1 MTSPS
6 RWKLT
11 TGTLAVSAVALWLL
25 LALSAAAEEP
35 AKVEEPAPPERPT
48 PTREILAENY
58 RVKLDLSTQV
68 LRLGIPDDK
77 NLNWGAELKVGD
89 EVGVQGSDVTIRQ
102 GEKVVARLTWDDRLR
117 VGAIRGKWIGVV
129 LYKDGQTKS
138 GWVDK
143 DDLYLA
149 AREATI
155 EPTLDR
161 LAPGRFVSASVLAQK
176 AKQFDDGLYAAV
188 DLAAQR
194 GAGDFPAKADLL
206 KAVARALVESDPA
219 ELGSVP
225 GVLLGAAG
233 LGKLDPE
240 IPADFQPGVQ
250 ETLDRFLEDEL
261 RSKPIGFYTWSDELS
276 AIFQQDRLL
285 QTKLDADAGIEAV
298 VKILHADRNLRTAYE
313 QYLTLVSRL
322 TNPLVDP
329 DSNTP
334 RLDPDLRGPLAALDR
349 GRVDVPP
356 QGVAFFPPSRTHETR
371 LVMQLY
377 GDRPIPD
384 GFSLV
389 DEMIRRIRSGD
400 LDLKPTD
407 VSGWYD
413 HQTWALEPLVIP
425 EKMPEA
431 KHLEMDDNYRKQ
443 LLELFKGIL
452 ALTRETHIKQ
462 AEIPTPGDAAP
473 DFGPP
478 KTIVRI
484 HPELSAE
491 PLATHYLRRALAYRF
506 IRTVLEENFG
516 AAAMAEMHRQTA
528 AGPIEVDL
536 AAELDAMEGLF
547 FGAYLTVSRQLGMSP
562 DASLS
567 PAVASAAEAFERWLA
582 DLTSDPDVGQDARMM
597 VPVFYDLLRG
607 KTKVW
612 VFLGWSTRPVE
623 VTFAKRPAA
632 EILDAAGEQPPPGR
646 VELRFQ
652 SSRHTL
658 AYPVTAEVYV
668 TRILDR
674 DEFRRHCDTHQTRS
688 AILRNLQ

>member
-1 MTSPS
+1 MTGPSP
-6 RWKLT
+6 WKPT
-11 TGTLAVSAVALWLL
+11 AGTLAVPSVAFWLL
-25 LALSAAAEEP
+25 LALSAAAEQP
-35 AKVEEPAPPERPT
+35 AKVEQPVPPERPA
-48 PTREILAENY
+48 PTREIQAEDY
-58 RVKLDLSTQV
+58 RVRLDLSTQV
-68 LRLGIPDDK
+68 LRLRIPDDQD
-77 NLNWGAELKVGD
+77 LDWSAELQVGD

-102 GEKVVARLTWDDRLR
+102 GQKVVAHLTWDDRMR
-117 VGAIRGKWIGVV
+117 VGAVRGKWIGVV
-129 LYKDGQTKS
+129 LHKDGQTRS

-149 AREATI
+149 AREAAI

-161 LAPGRFVSASVLAQK
+161 VARGGFVSASVLAQK

-194 GAGDFPAKADLL
+194 GAGVFPAKADLL
-206 KAVARALVESDPA
+206 KAVARALVQSAPA
-219 ELGSVP
+219 ELGNVP
-225 GVLLGAAG
+225 GVMLGAAR

-240 IPADFQPGVQ
+240 IPADFLPGVQ
-250 ETLDRFLEDEL
+250 ETVDRFLEDEL
-261 RSKPIGFYTWSDELS
+261 RSKPIGFYTWSGELS
-276 AIFQQDRLL
+276 AIFRQDRLL
-285 QTKLDADAGIEAV
+285 QTKLDSDAGIEAV
-298 VKILHADRNLRTAYE
+298 VKILHADRNLRAAY
-313 QYLTLVSRL
+313 QRYLALVSRL

-329 DSNTP
+329 DSITP
-334 RLDPDLRGPLAALDR
+334 RLDPDLRGPLAALDE
-349 GRVDVPP
+349 GQLEVSP
-356 QGVAFFPPSRTHETR
+356 QGVAFFPPSATHETR
-371 LVMQLY
+371 LVMRLY
-377 GDRPIPD
+377 GDRPIPE

-389 DEMIRRIRSGD
+389 DEMIRRIRSGE
-400 LDLKPTD
+400 LDLRPTD

-431 KHLEMDDNYRKQ
+431 EHLEMDDNYRKQ
-443 LLELFKGIL
+443 LLELFEGIL

-462 AEIPTPGDAAP
+462 AEIPTPGEAAP

-484 HPELSAE
+484 YPELSAE

-516 AAAMAEMHRQTA
+516 SAGLKEMHRQTA
-528 AGPIEVDL
+528 AGPVAVDL

-547 FGAYLTVSRQLGMSP
+547 FGAYLTSSRQLGMSP
-562 DASLS
+562 DESLL
-567 PAVASAAEAFERWLA
+567 PTAASAAEAFERWRA
-582 DLTSDPDVGQDARMM
+582 DLAADSDVGRDARMM
-597 VPVFYDLLRG
+597 VPIFYDLGRR

-612 VFLGWSTRPVE
+612 VLLGWSPRPVE
-623 VTFAKRPAA
+623 VSFAKRPTA
-632 EILDAAGEQPPPGR
+632 EVFDDAGEQPPPGQ

-652 SSRHTL
+652 SSWHTL

-668 TRILDR
+668 TRILTR
-674 DEFRRHCDTHQTRS
+674 DEFRRHCDTHRTRS